1 MTFVVG
7 AVAALCL
14 AMPAHVGVV
23 AGFDDPCPYCAGSRS
38 VIVETRSDD
47 VVPAPV
53 TGTVTFVGAVGG
65 APWIVVRSAD
75 HPAVRVTLGGIRTA
89 SVVAGDRVVIGEPIG
104 TTTTRLVVTLRDA
117 DTYRDPSPWL
127 AVGQRVSRPARPR
140 SVSPRSVLPRSVAA
154 LVGQGGRPDS
164 VGVSIHHCAVPTS
177 WSLRRAEP

>member
-1 MTFVVG
+1 MTLVAA

-23 AGFDDPCPYCAGSRS
+23 GGFDDPCPFCAGSRS

-65 APWIVVRSAD
+65 APWLVVRSAQ
-75 HPAVRVTLGGIRTA
+75 HPTVRVTLGGIRTA
-89 SVVAGDRVVIGEPIG
+89 SVVAGDRIVIGEPIG
-104 TTTTRLVVTLRDA
+104 TTSTRLVVTLRDA

-127 AVGQRVSRPARPR
+127 AVGQQVMRPARPS
-140 SVSPRSVLPRSVAA
+140 SVMPRSAAA
-154 LVGQGGRPDS
+154 LVGRRQHPDS
-164 VGVSIHHCAVPTS
+164 VGASIHHCAVPTS